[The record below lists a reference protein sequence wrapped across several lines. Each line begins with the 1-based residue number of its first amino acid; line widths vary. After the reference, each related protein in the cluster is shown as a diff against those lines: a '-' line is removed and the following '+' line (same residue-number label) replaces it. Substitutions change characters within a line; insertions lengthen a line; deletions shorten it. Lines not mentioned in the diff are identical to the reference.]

1 MTDEGG
7 TLTQRLVTAP
17 FVALAAATLAFFI
30 AGGIVLPAAPQYAER
45 ALGAN
50 RVEIGIAIASFSIA
64 SLLVRPLVGWSTDR
78 FGRRPVLVVGA
89 VLTIG
94 ALLLHVVAGSLEL
107 FIVARSLFGAAE
119 AFYFVAALAAAS
131 DLAPEGRRGEAI
143 SFFSLSL
150 YLGLAIGP
158 LVGEA
163 VLGATGSY
171 AAVWVAAAL
180 VSTAALGLTFVIP
193 ETLVARAPGEDRP
206 RGRLYHPAGLFP
218 GFLILLGIWGMAGYL
233 AFVPLYVEEIG
244 MSGASLPLAVYAL
257 VVVGLRIV
265 GARLPDRLGAARL
278 SGTALA
284 LSAAG
289 LAVVGLVQSPAGLLV
304 GTAIFAS
311 GVAFTFPGLLALAVS
326 RVAPDERG
334 TVVGTTSLFLDLS
347 FGLAP
352 VALGAVAHTN
362 GYPAA
367 FLVGAATAALGS
379 AIIVLRAGS
388 LDQPTAAG

>member
-1 MTDEGG
+1 MTNQVGV
-7 TLTQRLVTAP
+7 TAQRLVTGP
-17 FVALAAATLAFFI
+17 FLALAAATLAFFI
-30 AGGIVLPAAPQYAER
+30 AGGIVLPAAPQYLER
-45 ALGAN
+45 ALGAS
-50 RVEIGIAIASFSIA
+50 RIEIGVAIASFSIA
-64 SLLVRPLVGWSTDR
+64 SLVMRPVVGWSTDR
-78 FGRRPVLVVGA
+78 FGRRPVLMIGA
-89 VLTIG
+89 VLTIA
-94 ALLLHVVAGSLEL
+94 ALLLHIVAGRLEL

-143 SFFSLSL
+143 SFFSLAL

-158 LVGEA
+158 LIGEA
-163 VLGATGSY
+163 VLTATDSY
-171 AAVWVAAAL
+171 AAVWLAAAL
-180 VSTAALGLTFVIP
+180 ISAVALGLTFVIP
-193 ETLVARAPGEDRP
+193 ETVAVREPGTVRP

-233 AFVPLYVEEIG
+233 AFLPLYVDEIG
-244 MSGASLPLAVYAL
+244 MAGASLPLAVYAL

-265 GARLPDRLGAARL
+265 GARLPDRIGAARL

-284 LSAAG
+284 LSSAG
-289 LAVVGLVQSPAGLLV
+289 LAFMALVQTPAGLLI

-311 GVAFTFPGLLALAVS
+311 GVAFTFPALLSLAVS
-326 RVAPDERG
+326 RVGPDERG

-352 VALGAVAHTN
+352 VALGAVAHAN

-367 FLVGAATAALGS
+367 FLVGSAASALGC

-388 LDQPTAAG
+388 LDRPAVAG

>member
-1 MTDEGG
+1 MTDQLGV
-7 TLTQRLVTAP
+7 TAQRLVTGP
-17 FVALAAATLAFFI
+17 FLALAAATLAFFI

-50 RVEIGIAIASFSIA
+50 RVEIGIAIASFSVA
-64 SLLVRPLVGWSTDR
+64 SLVVRPLVGWSTDR
-78 FGRRPVLVVGA
+78 FGRRPVLLIGA

-94 ALLLHVVAGSLEL
+94 ALLLHIVASTLPL
-107 FIVARSLFGAAE
+107 FIVARSLFGGAE
-119 AFYFVAALAAAS
+119 AFFFVAALAAAS

-143 SFFSLSL
+143 SFFSTAL

-158 LVGEA
+158 LLGEA
-163 VLGATGSY
+163 VLAATGSY
-171 AAVWVAAAL
+171 AAVWLAAAL
-180 VSTAALGLTFVIP
+180 VSTVALGLTLVIP
-193 ETLVARAPGEDRP
+193 ETVVVRAPGEARP

-218 GFLILLGIWGMAGYL
+218 GILIFLGIFGMAGYL
-233 AFVPLYVEEIG
+233 AFVPLYVGEVG
-244 MSGASLPLAVYAL
+244 MSGASSPLAVYAL
-257 VVVGLRIV
+257 VVVALRIV
-265 GARLPDRLGAARL
+265 GARLPDRFGAARL

-289 LAVVGLVQSPAGLLV
+289 LAVVALVPSAVGLLV
-304 GTAIFAS
+304 GTAIFAC
-311 GVAFTFPGLLALAVS
+311 GVAFTFPALLALAVS

-347 FGLAP
+347 FGFAP
-352 VALGAVAHTN
+352 VALGAVAQAN

-367 FLVGAATAALGS
+367 FLVGAAASAIGC

-388 LDQPTAAG
+388 LDRPAAAG

>member
-1 MTDEGG
+1 MTAEGSP
-7 TLTQRLVTAP
+7 LVTRP
-17 FVALAAATLAFFI
+17 FVALAVATLAFFV
-30 AGGIVLPAAPQYAER
+30 AGGVVLPAAPQFAER
-45 ALGAN
+45 ALGAD
-50 RVEIGIAIASFSIA
+50 RVEVGIAIASFSVA

-89 VLTIG
+89 VLTIA
-94 ALLLHVVAGSLEL
+94 ALLLHVVAGTLEV

-119 AFYFVAALAAAS
+119 AFFFVAALAAAS

-143 SFFSLSL
+143 SFLSLSL

-158 LVGEA
+158 LLGEA
-163 VLGATGSY
+163 VLTATASY
-171 AAVWVAAAL
+171 AAVWMAAAG
-180 VSTAALGLTFVIP
+180 VSVVALGLTLMTP
-193 ETLVARAPGEDRP
+193 ETATPRRPGETRP

-218 GFLILLGIWGMAGYL
+218 GLLILLGIWGMAGFL
-233 AFVPLYVEEIG
+233 AFVPLYVDEIG
-244 MSGASLPLAVYAL
+244 MTGASLPLAVYAL
-257 VVVGLRIV
+257 VVVGLRLV
-265 GARLPDRLGAARL
+265 GATFPDRFGAARL

-289 LAVVGLVQSPAGLLV
+289 LAVIGLVPTQAGLLI
-304 GTAIFAS
+304 GTAVFAS
-311 GVAFTFPGLLALAVS
+311 GVAFTFPALLSLAVS

-352 VALGAVAHTN
+352 VALGAVAQAS

-367 FLVGAATAALGS
+367 FLVGAAAS
-379 AIIVLRAGS
+379 AVGCVILLARAGS
-388 LDQPTAAG
+388 LDSPAVPASG

>member
-1 MTDEGG
+1 MIPP
-7 TLTQRLVTAP
+7 QRLVTRP
-17 FVALAAATLAFFI
+17 FVALAAATLAFFV
-30 AGGIVLPAAPQYAER
+30 AGGIVLPAAPQFAER
-45 ALGAN
+45 ALGAD
-50 RVEIGIAIASFSIA
+50 RIGVGIAIASFSIA

-78 FGRRPVLVVGA
+78 FGRRPVLILGA
-89 VLTIG
+89 GLTIA
-94 ALLLHVVAGSLEL
+94 ALLLHVVASSLEL

-119 AFYFVAALAAAS
+119 AFYFVAALSAAS

-143 SFFSLSL
+143 SFLSLSL

-158 LVGEA
+158 LLGES
-163 VLGATGSY
+163 VFTATGSY
-171 AAVWVAAAL
+171 VAVWLTAAAVAAGAF
-180 VSTAALGLTFVIP
+180 GLTLVTP
-193 ETLVARAPGEDRP
+193 ETAIEPEPGAARR

-233 AFVPLYVEEIG
+233 AFVPLYVTEIG
-244 MSGASLPLAVYAL
+244 MSGASMPLAVYAL

-284 LSAAG
+284 LSALG
-289 LAVVGLVQSPAGLLV
+289 LTVIALVPTPPGLLV

-311 GVAFTFPGLLALAVS
+311 GVAFTFPALLSLAVS

-334 TVVGTTSLFLDLS
+334 TVVATTSLFLDLA

-352 VALGAVAHTN
+352 VALGAVAQAS

-367 FLVGAATAALGS
+367 FLVGAAASGAGC
-379 AIIVLRAGS
+379 IILLLRAGS
-388 LDQPTAAG
+388 LDRPAPAAAG